1 MCEKPQPSSS
11 PSFGVWRRRSRRIS
25 VRLYGYMILSKRKRW
40 RRRGAEAG
48 PGLRVL
54 QHQGLD
60 SDQTTISWTKTVG
73 TGARVQLFLYKHCRY
88 RHSGTGKDTDT
99 SHSPDDVV
107 ATQRLAYESRLIFT
121 TTAPG
126 TNTCLTSYF
135 WCSLN
140 EQSCL
145 ASGPRSRNE
154 SEKNRRESRPH
165 RLQAGP
171 CRLRPTSRSI

>member
-1 MCEKPQPSSS
+1 MHGWVGGAQCA
-11 PSFGVWRRRSRRIS
+11 RSRSPAPRRAS
-25 VRLYGYMILSKRKRW
+25 GFGDGDRGGLVYGYMIVNVRGGEGEERRLDLGFESFNTRASTQIKPRSHGQKRW
-40 RRRGAEAG
+40 
-48 PGLRVL
+48 GL
-54 QHQGLD
+54 
-60 SDQTTISWTKTVG
+60 
-73 TGARVQLFLYKHCRY
+73 ARACQLFLYKHCRY

-154 SEKNRRESRPH
+154 SEKSARK
-165 RLQAGP
+165 
-171 CRLRPTSRSI
+171 